1 VPIDL
6 AFIRGQARAP
16 LRLAGSRVAR
26 DMHAAMCCFSGP
38 IQQVSATNLFARAVG
53 ERQLLAYGMEVAARK
68 PVAMILPL
76 PVPPGSGEDAVRFVD
91 LSAYPNVFE
100 DLRAGFPAVYVPRE
114 LNEQP
119 SRGGGRQQALVVHEV
134 GDFVASFVPRL
145 ADFAR
150 LDRRFR
156 LADSVWR
163 ALPQYADWG
172 FAVFRLKD
180 LGGGWLLRRIRPKKI
195 HPMALEFPRRRRD
208 AGDALY
214 LPTVHVHDGEVHAR
228 AEFDHTMYYQ
238 ADAALRGE
246 FDERAVTQTAERA
259 VGTFVDVART
269 AGVVDA
275 GAPVHRLI
283 VRGEHPNRD
292 TWLTA

>member
-1 VPIDL
+1 
-6 AFIRGQARAP
+6 
-16 LRLAGSRVAR
+16 
-26 DMHAAMCCFSGP
+26 MCCFSGP

-53 ERQLLAYGMEVAARK
+53 GRQLLAYGMEVAARK

-76 PVPPGSGEDAVRFVD
+76 PVPPGSGEDALRFVD
-91 LSAYPNVFE
+91 LSGYPKLFE
-100 DLRAGFPAVYVPRE
+100 DLGSGFPAVYVSRE
-114 LNEQP
+114 VNEQP
-119 SRGGGRQQALVVHEV
+119 SRGGMRQQALVVHEV
-134 GDFVASFVPRL
+134 GDFVASFVPRV

-172 FAVFRLKD
+172 FAVFALKD
-180 LGGGWLLRRIRPKKI
+180 LGGGWLSRRIRPKRI
-195 HPMALEFPRRRRD
+195 HPMAFEFPRRHD
-208 AGDALY
+208 ADGALFM
-214 LPTVHVHDGEVHAR
+214 PTVHVHDGEVHAR

-246 FDERAVTQTAERA
+246 FDARAVTQTAERA
-259 VGTFVDVART
+259 VGTFVEVRRT
-269 AGVVDA
+269 AGLIDA

-292 TWLTA
+292 TWLRA